1 MKQKKSIQ
9 TIKTI
14 VQYLRDFSIV
24 VAGIAVTL
32 YVNDRITTRNE
43 KRDLKLYL
51 NAVKIELEEN
61 MNDIEQRIV
70 ILKRSVKYAE
80 YLRMNE
86 KSSLNNDT
94 VLSYQKNGWALI
106 STIIFKTNAFEMLKA
121 SGTLRLVD
129 DKELLLSIWNVYYT
143 LDNVKDFLNKGFQIK
158 LEELNRYIQ
167 LSDKEREGFIPMYQ
181 FYAVSTFPDEMLRLS
196 EQILKQLKETV
207 EKLQESEILK

>member
-1 MKQKKSIQ
+1 MKKKSIK

-14 VQYLRDFSIV
+14 VRYLRDFSIV
-24 VAGIAVTL
+24 VAGIAVTM
-32 YVNDRITTRNE
+32 YVNDRITNRSE

-51 NAVKIELEEN
+51 KAVKIELEEN
-61 MNDIEQRIV
+61 INDVEQKIV
-70 ILKRSVKYAE
+70 LFQRSVRYAD

-94 VLSYQKNGWALI
+94 ILSYAKNGWASI
-106 STIIFKTNAFEMLKA
+106 TTIIFKTNAFEMLKT

-143 LDNVKDFLNKGFQIK
+143 LDIVKNYLNNGYQIK
-158 LEELNRYIQ
+158 SEELNRYIQ
-167 LSDKEREGFIPMYQ
+167 LSDKERDGLVPMYQ
-181 FYAVSTFPDEMLRLS
+181 FFAVSTIPDEMLRIS
-196 EQILKQLKETV
+196 EEILKQLKATV